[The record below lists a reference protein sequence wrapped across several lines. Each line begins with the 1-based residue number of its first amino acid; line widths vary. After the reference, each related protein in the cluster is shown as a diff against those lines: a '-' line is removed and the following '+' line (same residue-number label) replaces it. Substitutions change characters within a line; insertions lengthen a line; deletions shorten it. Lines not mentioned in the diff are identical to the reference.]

1 MISRRKIKIHW
12 IKRLGCQFALALIL
26 GILLAEYGGRYVF
39 VPAAVLAVAAVL
51 PQVFKRRYREC
62 ALRGAALL
70 LAGALG
76 AGCYVRQERTWE
88 KEART
93 FFCGQPL
100 NICGTLIRKEEKDE
114 RWQLTLALP
123 GYENRVIIS
132 AESGEY
138 PLDCV
143 LSVKGSVRKFNMPRN
158 EGQFNEQQY
167 YKSRNVIGR
176 MSPESVTCIRAPS
189 GIALWREN
197 LYRMRARLCA
207 VYEACLPAQE
217 AGVMSAM
224 AVGEKT
230 ALDAGVRTLFQRAG
244 ISHILAISG
253 MHISMIGMG
262 IYSILRRCRQPYARS
277 ALVTACMLMLYGTMI
292 GMGVSASRAIGMFLI
307 YLLAQCLGRG
317 YDICAALAAL
327 AVVLLAD
334 HPFLL
339 HDASFQFSFLAVFGV
354 VTAGM
359 VLPKK
364 EAYGRVYGLLHP
376 VCAALLLQLFTLPL
390 VAYDYYELPLFAL
403 FLNLL
408 LLPYLGVAL
417 GFGLAGGCMGMLS
430 LPLARFLLVPCRIV
444 LSVYVWICA
453 AVEKLPFSTV
463 ICGRPSPGKLAL
475 YYGLLCILLLGV
487 EYLKKRGQMCMETNR
502 NEAEDPT
509 EAVTEGEAAANGACR
524 GQGTDRETYGICGC
538 LVAGAALLLTILLHV
553 PSGGFEIDYLDVGQ
567 GDGSLLRTDDG
578 VVCFVDGGSTDVSG
592 VGTYRIL
599 PFLKSKGIRRVD
611 YWLLSHLDEDHV
623 SGFYEALESGY
634 PVGAVI
640 MAEQMPEDEEKTR
653 LLETLSMHEIPVIT
667 VRAGDVMWLHKKALV
682 GSACRQTDDGVCA
695 QTDDSVGNANAEKG
709 AGAMLR
715 FLAPDGATPVSD
727 RNGASLVC
735 LYEDAHVR
743 ALWTGDVGRQQEEW
757 LLAGGRLPEI
767 DIYKAAHHGS
777 EYSNSEGFLKALSP
791 KLSVISCS
799 EKNRYGHPG
808 AEAVEH
814 MEAAGSRILYT
825 MKSGRIRVG
834 RTEDGLTVEEFL
846 DFN

>member
-1 MISRRKIKIHW
+1 
-12 IKRLGCQFALALIL
+12 
-26 GILLAEYGGRYVF
+26 
-39 VPAAVLAVAAVL
+39 
-51 PQVFKRRYREC
+51 
-62 ALRGAALL
+62 
-70 LAGALG
+70 
-76 AGCYVRQERTWE
+76 
-88 KEART
+88 
-93 FFCGQPL
+93 
-100 NICGTLIRKEEKDE
+100 
-114 RWQLTLALP
+114 
-123 GYENRVIIS
+123 
-132 AESGEY
+132 
-138 PLDCV
+138 
-143 LSVKGSVRKFNMPRN
+143 MPRN

-176 MSPESVTCIRAPS
+176 MSPESVICIRAPS

-230 ALDAGVRTLFQRAG
+230 ALDADVRTLFQRAG

-339 HDASFQFSFLAVFGV
+339 HDVSFQFSFLAVFGV

-376 VCAALLLQLFTLPL
+376 ACAALLLQLFTLPL

-444 LSVYVWICA
+444 LSVYVWVCA

-509 EAVTEGEAAANGACR
+509 EAVTESEAAANGACR
-524 GQGTDRETYGICGC
+524 GQGADRETYGICDCGTYGICGC

-553 PSGGFEIDYLDVGQ
+553 PSGCFEIDYLDVGQ

-578 VVCFVDGGSTDVSG
+578 IVCFVDGGSTDVSG

-640 MAEQMPEDEEKTR
+640 IAEQMPEDEEKTR
-653 LLETLSMHEIPVIT
+653 LLETLSMHEIPVIN
-667 VRAGDVMWLHKKALV
+667 VRAGDVMWLHK
-682 GSACRQTDDGVCA
+682 T
-695 QTDDSVGNANAEKG
+695 T
-709 AGAMLR
+709 GAMLR

-743 ALWTGDVGRQQEEW
+743 ALWTGDVGSQQEEW

-791 KLSVISCS
+791 KLSVISCA

-808 AEAVEH
+808 AEAVKH

-846 DFN
+846 QKGNRDDGSRE

>member
-1 MISRRKIKIHW
+1 MS
-12 IKRLGCQFALALIL
+12 CQFAFALIL
-26 GILLAEYGGRYVF
+26 GILLAEYGGWRVL
-39 VPAAVLAVAAVL
+39 VPAAMLATAAVL
-51 PQVFKRRYREC
+51 PQFLKRRYREC
-62 ALRGAALL
+62 ALRILML
-70 LAGALG
+70 FIAGALG
-76 AGCYVRQERTWE
+76 AGCYVRQERTWK
-88 KEART
+88 KESQT
-93 FFCGQPL
+93 LLCGQQL
-100 NICGTLIRKEEKDE
+100 DICGTLIRKEQKNE

-123 GYENRVIIS
+123 GYENRVIVS
-132 AESGEY
+132 AEDGGY
-138 PLDCV
+138 PLGCV
-143 LSVKGSVRKFNMPRN
+143 LSVKGSVREFNTPRN
-158 EGQFNEQQY
+158 EGQFNEIQY
-167 YKSRNVIGR
+167 YKNKKVIGR
-176 MSPESVTCIRAPS
+176 MYPEEVTCIRAPS
-189 GIALWREN
+189 GIYFWREG
-197 LYRMRARLCA
+197 LYQMRVRLCA
-207 VYEACLPAQE
+207 VYEACLPVQA
-217 AGVMSAM
+217 AGIMSTM

-230 ALDAGVRTLFQRAG
+230 FLDADVRTLFQRAG

-262 IYSILRRCRQPYARS
+262 IYTLLRRCRQPYVCS
-277 ALVTACMLMLYGTMI
+277 ALATACMLLSYGMMI

-317 YDICAALAAL
+317 YDICAALAVL
-327 AVVLLAD
+327 AVVLLTD
-334 HPFLL
+334 DPFLL
-339 HDASFQFSFLAVFGV
+339 HDVSFQFSFLAVFAV

-364 EAYGRVYGLLHP
+364 VPEQEGSGRVYGLLYP
-376 VCAALLLQLFTLPL
+376 ICAALLLQLFTLPL

-430 LPLARFLLVPCRIV
+430 LPLARFFLVPCRIV
-444 LSVYVWICA
+444 LSVYVWVCG
-453 AVEKLPFSTV
+453 AVEKLPFSSV
-463 ICGRPSPGKLAL
+463 VCGRPSAGKLLL
-475 YYGLLCILLLGV
+475 YYGMLCILLLMV
-487 EYLKKRGQMCMETNR
+487 EYFKKRG
-502 NEAEDPT
+502 A
-509 EAVTEGEAAANGACR
+509 
-524 GQGTDRETYGICGC
+524 DRETGSLCGC
-538 LVAGAALLLTILLHV
+538 LTVGAALLFTILLHV

-578 VVCFVDGGSTDVSG
+578 IVCFVDGGSADVSG

-640 MAEQMPEDEEKTR
+640 IAEQMPEDEEKTR
-653 LLETLSMHEIPVIT
+653 LLETLSMYEVPVIT
-667 VRAGDVMWLHKKALV
+667 VCAGEDMQLHKNDRTE
-682 GSACRQTDDGVCA
+682 SAD
-695 QTDDSVGNANAEKG
+695 
-709 AGAMLR
+709 AMLR
-715 FLAPDGATPVSD
+715 FLAPDGTTPIGD

-777 EYSNSEGFLKALSP
+777 EYSNSEGFLKALLP
-791 KLSVISCS
+791 KLSVISCA

-825 MKSGRIRVG
+825 MKSGRIRV
-834 RTEDGLTVEEFL
+834 RRMEDGLTVEEFL
-846 DFN
+846 DFK